1 MSGESFEWAI
11 KKDVRNNPIVR
22 EVDLERHRD
31 MWRSVAFSILFV
43 VVLLFVSWQQFSLQR
58 YGYRMG
64 ATQEALEKEQSAT
77 RELRLE
83 IEALMAPQVIE
94 KKAIEQLR
102 MVEPGLDDA
111 IVIERVVEP
120 PAPPRS
126 VVAQR

>member
-31 MWRSVAFSILFV
+31 MWRSDAFSALIV
-43 VVLLFVSWQQFSLQR
+43 AVLLFVAWQQFALQQ

-64 ATQEALEKEQSAT
+64 DTQTLLEKEQAAT

-83 IEALMAPQVIE
+83 IQALIAPQVIE
-94 KKAIEQLR
+94 KKAVEQLH
-102 MVEPGLDDA
+102 MVEPGPGDA

>member
-31 MWRSVAFSILFV
+31 MWRSVAFSVLFV
-43 VVLLFVSWQQFSLQR
+43 AVLLFVAWQQFALQQ

-64 ATQEALEKEQSAT
+64 DTQKLLEKEQAST

-83 IEALMAPQVIE
+83 IQTLIAPQVIE

-102 MVEPGLDDA
+102 MVEPGPDDA